1 MLLEKAGVD
10 YIVEYPFDEEVCHMA
25 PEKFVSD
32 ILVGHMNA
40 GVIVS
45 GPDCHFGYKAAG
57 DCAMLERLS
66 SEYGIPLFC
75 C

>member
-32 ILVGHMNA
+32 ILVGHMERR
-40 GVIVS
+40 GHRFRS
-45 GPDCHFGYKAAG
+45 GLPLGYKAAG

-66 SEYGIPLFC
+66 SEYGYAILC
-75 C
+75 